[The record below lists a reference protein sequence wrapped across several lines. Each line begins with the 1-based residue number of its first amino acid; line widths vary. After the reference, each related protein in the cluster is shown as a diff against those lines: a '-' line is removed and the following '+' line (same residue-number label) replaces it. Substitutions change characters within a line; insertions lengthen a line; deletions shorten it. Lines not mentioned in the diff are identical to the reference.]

1 MTDLEEGVYVSRA
14 TELVEIF
21 DVFIGRYRRAEVEEA
36 LTLKEEITPLLIE
49 ILDRIVI
56 DPARYAA
63 EEHHAEAY
71 AVALLAH
78 FREKGAHLPIIRAF
92 RIPDEQRDFIWS
104 DMLTETL
111 PALLC
116 RTARGDYSAIM
127 DIARD
132 RDAYEYLR
140 TAALEAMKLGVACG
154 DLPRKEGIALFAA
167 LFDETMAEPG
177 DYFWASLVVDLL
189 DIYPGE
195 LITEVRDLFA
205 KGFVSAGDVSLR
217 EVDEV
222 MAKGYDAAMARLEK
236 HLEWRLP
243 EDVHSYI
250 SWFAS
255 FHEQDRVV
263 SQPRPSLFNS
273 QGGKKKKTRSKR
285 KQAKTSRRKNRR

>member
-1 MTDLEEGVYVSRA
+1 
-14 TELVEIF
+14 VEIF

-49 ILDRIVI
+49 ILDRIVT

-78 FREKGAHLPIIRAF
+78 FREKRAHLPIIRAF
-92 RIPDEQRDFIWS
+92 RIPDAQRDAIWS

-116 RTARGDYSAIM
+116 RTACGDYSAIM

-154 DLPRKEGIALFAA
+154 DLPRGKGIALFAA

-177 DYFWASLVVDLL
+177 DYFWASLVTDLL

-195 LITEVRDLFA
+195 LISEVRGLFD
-205 KGFVSAGDVSLR
+205 KGFVFEGEVSLR
-217 EVDEV
+217 EVEEV
-222 MAKGYDAAMARLEK
+222 MAKGYDAAMTRLEK
-236 HLEWRLP
+236 NLAWRLP
-243 EDVHSYI
+243 EDVHGYI

-255 FHEQDRVV
+255 FHEHERMASCPQ
-263 SQPRPSLFNS
+263 PSLFNS
-273 QGGKKKKTRSKR
+273 QVGKKEKERSKQ
-285 KQAKTSRRKNRR
+285 KQAKASRRKNRR